1 MLEHSNAIEQ
11 LKATYITYKWIRL
24 SLCVGIVV
32 AGFLL
37 TRLSGG
43 FPPWAWR
50 FLIQVVP
57 RLPDLWNQDG
67 FAMLLP
73 LIGLLLLSITLLI
86 AWGGLVTMGIRIV
99 FQWWQERRELQ
110 HFVKDVQM
118 AQDMARTMQEE
129 ILHASDTLPLPVVST
144 SLRASLSQNKLPQ
157 GSPPHIRTTHT
168 PTVMKQNSLHRELQQ
183 RSSHHIHTA
192 PAPTEPPK
200 PPVVAPRITSVLEK
214 KPEPTPVI
222 QIHRSTSPVPAGY
235 TAFNDFANPVPSQL
249 LVGTGLNTGI
259 KRKGKPNEDS
269 LLAFEKIRASETG
282 TKPVGLFVVADGMGG
297 HKNGQEASQLVTRI
311 LRERLLPALEQGPV
325 DEIFSELL
333 VEGIHHA
340 NLALYQRN
348 REQHGDMGT
357 TLTAA
362 LIFGYT
368 AYVANVGDSRTYLYR
383 DNPGLSQITRDHS
396 TVAQL
401 VEAGAITRDEVYT
414 HPKRNVIYR
423 SLGRQA
429 SEDID
434 SFTVPLKNG
443 DILLLCSDGLWEMV
457 RDQEIE
463 MIIRAS
469 YPYPSQISTMLIQA
483 ALNRGGKD
491 NISVVVVYVNGPLHL
506 AVGYPQEVP
515 HRH

>member
-1 MLEHSNAIEQ
+1 
-11 LKATYITYKWIRL
+11 
-24 SLCVGIVV
+24 
-32 AGFLL
+32 
-37 TRLSGG
+37 
-43 FPPWAWR
+43 
-50 FLIQVVP
+50 
-57 RLPDLWNQDG
+57 
-67 FAMLLP
+67 
-73 LIGLLLLSITLLI
+73 
-86 AWGGLVTMGIRIV
+86 
-99 FQWWQERRELQ
+99 
-110 HFVKDVQM
+110 M
-118 AQDMARTMQEE
+118 AQAMTRTMQEE

-144 SLRASLSQNKLPQ
+144 SLRASPSRDELSQRVPQ
-157 GSPPHIRTTHT
+157 NGRPLATIHTANAALAARASHSSRVKGEGSPPHTRTTT
-168 PTVMKQNSLHRELQQ
+168 ASTVMKQNHRGLQQ
-183 RSSHHIHTA
+183 KA
-192 PAPTEPPK
+192 PAPAGPAK
-200 PPVVAPRITSVLEK
+200 PTAVVPRITSVLEK
-214 KPEPTPVI
+214 KPEPMPVI
-222 QIHRSTSPVPAGY
+222 QTHRSTSPVPAGY
-235 TAFNDFANPVPSQL
+235 AAFNDYDDQVQSQL
-249 LVGTGLNTGI
+249 LVGTGLDTGI

-269 LLAFEKIRASETG
+269 LLAFKNLRDSGTG
-282 TKPVGLFVVADGMGG
+282 TKPIGLFVIADGMGG

-340 NLALYQRN
+340 NLALYQQN
-348 REQHGDMGT
+348 REQQGDMGT

-368 AYVANVGDSRTYLYR
+368 AYIANVGDSRTYLYR

-434 SFTVPLKNG
+434 SFTVSLKNG

-469 YPYPSQISTMLIQA
+469 YPHPSQICSMLIQA

-491 NISVVVVYVNGPLHL
+491 NISVIVVCIDGPLHR
-506 AVGYPQEVP
+506 AAEYPQGAS

>member
-1 MLEHSNAIEQ
+1 
-11 LKATYITYKWIRL
+11 
-24 SLCVGIVV
+24 
-32 AGFLL
+32 
-37 TRLSGG
+37 
-43 FPPWAWR
+43 
-50 FLIQVVP
+50 
-57 RLPDLWNQDG
+57 
-67 FAMLLP
+67 
-73 LIGLLLLSITLLI
+73 
-86 AWGGLVTMGIRIV
+86 
-99 FQWWQERRELQ
+99 
-110 HFVKDVQM
+110 
-118 AQDMARTMQEE
+118 
-129 ILHASDTLPLPVVST
+129 
-144 SLRASLSQNKLPQ
+144 
-157 GSPPHIRTTHT
+157 
-168 PTVMKQNSLHRELQQ
+168 MKQNSLHSGLQQ
-183 RSSHHIHTA
+183 RSPHHIHTA
-192 PAPTEPPK
+192 PAPTEPAK
-200 PPVVAPRITSVLEK
+200 RPVVVPRITSVLEK
-214 KPEPTPVI
+214 KPEPMPAI
-222 QIHRSTSPVPAGY
+222 RIHRSTSPIPAGY
-235 TAFNDFANPVPSQL
+235 AAFNDFADPVPSQL

-269 LLAFEKIRASETG
+269 LLAFENIRASETG

>member
-1 MLEHSNAIEQ
+1 
-11 LKATYITYKWIRL
+11 
-24 SLCVGIVV
+24 
-32 AGFLL
+32 
-37 TRLSGG
+37 
-43 FPPWAWR
+43 
-50 FLIQVVP
+50 
-57 RLPDLWNQDG
+57 
-67 FAMLLP
+67 
-73 LIGLLLLSITLLI
+73 
-86 AWGGLVTMGIRIV
+86 MGIRIV
-99 FQWWQERRELQ
+99 SQWWQERRELQ

-118 AQDMARTMQEE
+118 AQERTRTMQEE
-129 ILHASDTLPLPVVST
+129 ILHTSDTLPLPVAST
-144 SLRASLSQNKLPQ
+144 SLRASPSQGELPQ
-157 GSPPHIRTTHT
+157 ESPPHSHSTPA
-168 PTVMKQNSLHRELQQ
+168 PTVKKQNSLHTGLQQ
-183 RSSHHIHTA
+183 RSSHRIHTT
-192 PAPTEPPK
+192 PAPTEPLR
-200 PPVVAPRITSVLEK
+200 PPVVVPRITSVLEK
-214 KPEPTPVI
+214 KPQPVPLI
-222 QIHRSTSPVPAGY
+222 RTHRSTSSAPTDYA
-235 TAFNDFANPVPSQL
+235 AFNDSAGPVPSQL
-249 LVGTGLNTGI
+249 LVGTGLDTGI

-269 LLAFEKIRASETG
+269 LLAFENIRVSETG

-311 LRERLLPALEQGPV
+311 LRERLLPALEQGPA

-333 VEGIHHA
+333 VEGIHRA

-368 AYVANVGDSRTYLYR
+368 AYIANVGDSRTYLYR
-383 DNPGLSQITRDHS
+383 DSQGLSQITRDHS

-434 SFTVPLKNG
+434 SFTVPLENG

-457 RDQEIE
+457 RDHEIE
-463 MIIRAS
+463 MLIRAS
-469 YPYPSQISTMLIQA
+469 YPYPSQISAMLIQA

-491 NISVVVVYVNGPLHL
+491 NISVVVVYMNSPLSCSSQRQGH
-506 AVGYPQEVP
+506 
-515 HRH
+515 